1 MAEPIPVAVV
11 GVGYLGRFHA
21 QKYRSLNQCKLVGVV
36 DTDPA
41 RARLVAGEL
50 GVECFTDL
58 DSVLP
63 RVAALSVAVPTPDHR
78 TVVRRCLNE
87 GKAVLVEKPL
97 AATTAEAAELAD
109 LAQRR
114 GLILQVGHLERFNP
128 AFRAVASSI
137 ENPQFIESVRIAS
150 FKERGSDVDVV
161 MDLMSHDLDLVLS
174 MVRAPLMNLHA
185 VGISVMTTRT
195 DLANARLIFAT
206 GCVAN
211 LTASRISTK
220 VERKLRIFQ
229 ADGYFS
235 LDLAEPSARIFRRVA
250 PGGDIP
256 KRDSGAMSA
265 GGLPVWEERP
275 TLGSGDALLVEI
287 EAFVEAVKTGSAP
300 LVGGREGLSA
310 IELAERIIADI
321 SRNRLP

>member
-1 MAEPIPVAVV
+1 MVEPIRVAVV
-11 GVGYLGRFHA
+11 GVGYLGRYHA
-21 QKYRSLNQCKLVGVV
+21 QKYRSLDQCSLVGVV

-50 GVECFTDL
+50 GVDFFTDL

-63 RVAALSVAVPTPDHR
+63 RVAALSVAVPTPDHLA
-78 TVVRRCLNE
+78 VVRRCLDA

-97 AATTAEAAELAD
+97 AATAEEAAELAD
-109 LAQRR
+109 LAERR
-114 GLILQVGHLERFNP
+114 GLILQVGYLERFNP

-137 ENPQFIESVRIAS
+137 ESPQFIESVRIAS

-161 MDLMSHDLDLVLS
+161 LDLMSHDLDLVLS
-174 MVRAPLMNLHA
+174 MVRAPLRELHA
-185 VGISVMTTRT
+185 VGISVITTRT

-211 LTASRISTK
+211 LTASRISSK
-220 VERKLRIFQ
+220 AERKLRIFQ

-235 LDLAEPSARIFRRVA
+235 LDLAEPSARIFRRA
-250 PGGDIP
+250 ASGGDIP
-256 KRDSGAMSA
+256 EHDPSAMSA
-265 GGLPVWEERP
+265 GGLPVREEQP
-275 TLGSGDALLVEI
+275 PLVSGDALLLEI
-287 EAFVEAVKTGSAP
+287 EAFVEAVKTGTKP
-300 LVGGREGLSA
+300 LVGGRDGLSA

-321 SRNRLP
+321 NRNRLP